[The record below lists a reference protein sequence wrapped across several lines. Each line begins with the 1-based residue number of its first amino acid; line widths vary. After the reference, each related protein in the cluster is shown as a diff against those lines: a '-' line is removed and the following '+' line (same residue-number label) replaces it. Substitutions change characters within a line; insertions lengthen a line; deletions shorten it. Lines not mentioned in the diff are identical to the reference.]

1 MNTFKI
7 GTNFDLALLD
17 KIVEL
22 NKTYPNSLIN
32 EVYGSTREMAFVAAR
47 PDFRLPDVDKK
58 MLEDY
63 VKRCNELGI
72 CRSYLNYYRFGLY
85 DLNVS
90 NSPLF
95 IRALNSSGRIA
106 LSSIIQ
112 SYTGLCVSKLWYFN
126 PMFAKF

>member
-72 CRSYLNYYRFGLY
+72 CFNYTLNTINPAQIG
-85 DLNVS
+85 
-90 NSPLF
+90 
-95 IRALNSSGRIA
+95 RAH
-106 LSSIIQ
+106 
-112 SYTGLCVSKLWYFN
+112 V
-126 PMFAKF
+126 

>member
-58 MLEDY
+58 MLED
-63 VKRCNELGI
+63 KHFKIL
-72 CRSYLNYYRFGLY
+72 LY
-85 DLNVS
+85 E
-90 NSPLF
+90 
-95 IRALNSSGRIA
+95 A
-106 LSSIIQ
+106 LSNNVFSGTDIKGGIVI
-112 SYTGLCVSKLWYFN
+112 SYHDINGIVST
-126 PMFAKF
+126 PIPG